1 LDQSDLNTVISHINS
16 SPKEKLN
23 GKSPIEYLEF
33 LNPLLNKKFYDF
45 GVTKIDKDKVI
56 LKPYLIKK

>member
-1 LDQSDLNTVISHINS
+1 VISHVNS

-33 LNPLLNKKFYDF
+33 LNPLLFKKFYDF